1 MKIAVITTDGGAGKT
16 AISFALA
23 KDLDYYYM
31 TNDKSIVNLVYKD
44 YSKIAPAKELPIID
58 NCIYDFGGY
67 YDTGVIN
74 IIKKCDV
81 VIVPSINDLNSKMKA
96 ISTIDELKKYNNNFL
111 VIATRVENDTDFKE
125 INEAIKKRFDNIK
138 VMRLRKTKM
147 LKNGLESGL
156 SPLELVSQSK
166 LMAHIGRAFIP
177 EYKAIL
183 NYIKEVKNEIK
194 HWRCYQQ
201 HW

>member
-1 MKIAVITTDGGAGKT
+1 MKIALVTTDGGAGKT

-125 INEAIKKRFDNIK
+125 INEAIKKRFDIK

-166 LMAHIGRAFIP
+166 LMAHNGRAFIP
-177 EYKAIL
+177 EYKTIL
-183 NYIKEVKNEIK
+183 NYIEEVKND
-194 HWRCYQQ
+194 
-201 HW
+201 